1 MKKLALIAAGIVP
14 FAMLAGCGSSGG
26 CSGVSVEPK
35 YGLFSGVKV
44 TNTTDEQKLVELVIL
59 RADGSEVA
67 TQTIPVPAK
76 DIVEQGISSLSEDF
90 KVEAKSCT

>member
-1 MKKLALIAAGIVP
+1 M
-14 FAMLAGCGSSGG
+14 
-26 CSGVSVEPK
+26 EPK